1 MPGKGRLG
9 SWAALGK
16 GTASLQAPS
25 PVLGPQRSQPTQSP
39 TILAVSPAGPFRR
52 NPQASGES
60 RLARSVS
67 PASNFPGPFWILSP
81 RWRRP
86 ARVRTPGAPAIPES
100 GGGNT
105 LTGLSCFLWRLNL
118 HLGGP
123 HCPDELREAQVG
135 GHGALKLTQ
144 STVDSRLE
152 LSRRFAGSFC
162 RVLPALISPG
172 QWTPVLHPKDDG
184 ES

>member
-1 MPGKGRLG
+1 MPGKGKLG

-25 PVLGPQRSQPTQSP
+25 PVLGPQRSQPTRSP

-52 NPQASGES
+52 KPQASGES
-60 RLARSVS
+60 RLARSLS
-67 PASNFPGPFWILSP
+67 PTSNFPGPFSALVETICP
-81 RWRRP
+81 GEDP
-86 ARVRTPGAPAIPES
+86 AYTRHSGES

-135 GHGALKLTQ
+135 AIAPSSSPRTRWTQ
-144 STVDSRLE
+144 GWNFLGVLQG
-152 LSRRFAGSFC
+152 LSAESS
-162 RVLPALISPG
+162 VPSSLPASGPVSSPRR
-172 QWTPVLHPKDDG
+172 
-184 ES
+184 